1 MGFSGGK
8 YLHLTAARYSS
19 IDGREVETE
28 ESVGLSAV
36 VTQTGVPPTLFTG
49 RLHLDFN
56 LPAFVTILARN
67 KYFQS

>member
-19 IDGREVETE
+19 IDGLEVETE
-28 ESVGLSAV
+28 ESVGLSAA

-56 LPAFVTILARN
+56 LPAFVSIAARTQI
-67 KYFQS
+67 F

>member
-1 MGFSGGK
+1 MGFSGER

-49 RLHLDFN
+49 RLHLDSN
-56 LPAFVTILARN
+56 LPAFVSIAARTQI
-67 KYFQS
+67 F